1 MTPTSRRICFA
12 LTLLG
17 LVAAALMTGLRARHD
32 GIAIKAHFAGMMQ
45 LQGMPDADHGA
56 AASDKDDKI
65 ERCAVAAS
73 PCVAP
78 VGGDSPIGK
87 ALIDLATQIVETK
100 RDR

>member
-45 LQGMPDADHGA
+45 LQGMPDTDHADFEAVVGA
-56 AASDKDDKI
+56 GMGWLVLNEALTPIQFA
-65 ERCAVAAS
+65 
-73 PCVAP
+73 
-78 VGGDSPIGK
+78 GG
-87 ALIDLATQIVETK
+87 ALILLGIFVARPRSEPA
-100 RDR
+100 